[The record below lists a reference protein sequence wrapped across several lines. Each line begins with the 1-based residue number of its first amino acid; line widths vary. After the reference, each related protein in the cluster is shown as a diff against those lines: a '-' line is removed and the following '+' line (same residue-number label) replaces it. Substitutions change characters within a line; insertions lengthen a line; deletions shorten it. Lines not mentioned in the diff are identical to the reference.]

1 MTSRSFDNILNL
13 INDKINTLNK
23 DFVYFKESN
32 ENKFESSDLNLLY
45 EINLSIDIIQKKI
58 EELTLN
64 LLEKKEILSIEEE
77 LRIKEN
83 KINEKIMKL
92 FLPYILYAKLCLS
105 V

>member
-1 MTSRSFDNILNL
+1 MTSRSFDDILNL

-92 FLPYILYAKLCLS
+92 FLPYILYAKICLS